1 MSWRSSY
8 SKILMNA
15 KKLHVFEFNR
25 FKLLQKVNLFK
36 AIYWTSLYFDGN
48 NGQYSLVH
56 GGTFKI
62 SFRPCNYRR
71 SGLLSNCQSVVE
83 THPACIKQ
91 HNILTGNEDRLPF
104 ERHYFHYGIF
114 YYRLTILT

>member
-62 SFRPCNYRR
+62 SFRHVTIAVQVCFQIVNQW
-71 SGLLSNCQSVVE
+71 SK
-83 THPACIKQ
+83 H
-91 HNILTGNEDRLPF
+91 ILHVLNST
-104 ERHYFHYGIF
+104 IF
-114 YYRLTILT
+114 